1 MSKKGEILLIE
12 DDADDIFLF
21 KELLADIG
29 LKNKLVTFTDA
40 NVALEY
46 LDQTSDDICIIF
58 SDINLPKRNGL
69 QFKHDIDANP
79 TLRRKSIPF
88 IFYSTTANKADVAEA
103 FETLTVQG
111 FFKKGND
118 YNEAKEQLIKIM
130 QYWECCEHP
139 NSVYCL

>member
-1 MSKKGEILLIE
+1 MSSKGEILLIE
-12 DDADDIFLF
+12 DDADDVFLF
-21 KELLADIG
+21 EELMTDIG

-40 NVALEY
+40 NDALEY
-46 LDQTSDDICIIF
+46 LDQTTEDICIIF

-88 IFYSTTANKADVAEA
+88 IFYSTTANKEDVAEA

-118 YNEAKEQLIKIM
+118 YHKAKEQLVKIM

-139 NSVYCL
+139 SSI

>member
-1 MSKKGEILLIE
+1 MGYRGNILLIE
-12 DDADDIFLF
+12 DDEDDVFFF
-21 KELLADIG
+21 KELVAELGIKNTIITFNNTADG
-29 LKNKLVTFTDA
+29 LDF
-40 NVALEY
+40 
-46 LDQTSDDICIIF
+46 LDQTAEDIFIIF

-88 IFYSTTANKADVAEA
+88 IFYSTTANRDDVNEA

-118 YNEAKEQLIKIM
+118 YHLAKEQLHKIM

-139 NSVYCL
+139 NNS

>member
-1 MSKKGEILLIE
+1 MPRPGKILLVE

-21 KELLADIG
+21 KELIADIG
-29 LKNKLVTFTDA
+29 LKNELITFQDT
-40 NVALEY
+40 NSALDF
-46 LDQTSDDICIIF
+46 LDQTMDTIAIIF

-88 IFYSTTANKADVAEA
+88 IFYSTTANKHDVEEA

-118 YNEAKEQLIKIM
+118 YNKARKQLAIIM
-130 QYWECCEHP
+130 DYWECCEHP
-139 NSVYCL
+139 